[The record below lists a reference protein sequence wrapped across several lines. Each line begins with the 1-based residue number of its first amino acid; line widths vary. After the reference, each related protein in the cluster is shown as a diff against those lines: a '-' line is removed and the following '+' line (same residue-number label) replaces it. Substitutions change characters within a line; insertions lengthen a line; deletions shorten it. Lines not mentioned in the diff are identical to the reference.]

1 MDCLGA
7 IYATCRILRFSE
19 NLQKALVKQ
28 GFEHLHQVARKKQT
42 RGRRR
47 PNTKSPGA
55 PSKTLGKT
63 WFWHMATQADA
74 VGCLGAIHAT
84 CEILWFSGNLE
95 NHWKIQRFEHLH
107 QVARKKQTRGRQ
119 RPTTESSGGPLKT
132 IGKTRFW
139 HTNRKYPF
147 TANWPWQEKNNHK
160 FGAFTPADTI
170 T

>member
-1 MDCLGA
+1 
-7 IYATCRILRFSE
+7 
-19 NLQKALVKQ
+19 
-28 GFEHLHQVARKKQT
+28 
-42 RGRRR
+42 
-47 PNTKSPGA
+47 
-55 PSKTLGKT
+55 
-63 WFWHMATQADA
+63 MATQADA
-74 VGCLGAIHAT
+74 VYCLGAIYAA
-84 CEILWFSGNLE
+84 CEILWFSENLE
-95 NHWKIQRFEHLH
+95 NHWKIQRFEHSH